1 MINDY
6 SISQQ
11 IDPLE
16 EERKRK
22 EEQDRLAALQS
33 GLPVE
38 APISPEQIQQPP
50 QIGQLPTPGE
60 PTVVAGPTQP
70 VSPTAPTMPMTP
82 TKVEITPQARQEI
95 QQQTTPFQQ
104 ALTDSQND
112 QKKMWEIYTNSQY
125 TPEQRQ
131 IAGAQLSDMM
141 RQEYEKNKATQY
153 IKTATPEDLNKML
166 NARSTEGNWG
176 KAIMYGLLG
185 MENSARDEAAKLG
198 VGAKW
203 QTQQVYDEKTGTTS
217 NVLYKVRADGLPIEG
232 YNAETGKSLSSKEL
246 SSLSGGTQK
255 LNIVGGSY
263 VNDKTGE
270 VGRMVTD
277 EKTGR
282 TYVQTDTGRKPMAGF
297 RPQSSTGTLEDM
309 RGRAIQDLNI
319 KLAGKTMEEKLAI
332 LRPYNQQ
339 LAAQGIQPVQPSE
352 IGLQT
357 QQVPQNLNQRPQALP
372 AQQAPAQQAPAQQ
385 APTIQPQAQALPGG
399 GVKLTPPQ
407 RVPLEQQATVAPG
420 PSPFSGVNPQLQ
432 ATAGPSMP
440 VAPITPTAG
449 AGLGGRP
456 TGADIEAQ
464 KTKQKEA
471 AQEEGVDLG
480 KLKVNQGKA
489 ETNADYLINKMDEL
503 VTHPGFSFS
512 VGVANVGSVP
522 LPGAGKIAG
531 MIEGTDTSDWAARFN
546 EIKGQS
552 FLQAVENL
560 RGMGSLSNQEGDAAT
575 KAIQRMSTSQSEK
588 EFKAAAT
595 DFKEIIQ
602 RGIDRNR
609 EKLGQPA
616 KYGTPSE
623 TESKLT
629 TEDKKAL
636 EWANKNPNDPRSRQI
651 KQRLGL

>member
-38 APISPEQIQQPP
+38 APISPDQIQQPP
-50 QIGQLPTPGE
+50 EIGQLPTPGE

-70 VSPTAPTMPMTP
+70 VSPAAPTMPMAP

-112 QKKMWEIYTNSQY
+112 QKKMWEIYNNSQY

-217 NVLYKVRADGLPIEG
+217 NVLYKVRADGLPLEG
-232 YNAETGKSLSSKEL
+232 YNAETGKALSSKEL
-246 SSLSGGTQK
+246 SSLAGGTQK

-263 VNDKTGE
+263 VNDRTGE

-282 TYVQTDTGRKPMAGF
+282 TYIQTDTGRKPMTGF
-297 RPQSSTGTLEDM
+297 RPQSTTGTLEDM
-309 RGRAIQDLNI
+309 RTRMIQDINL
-319 KLAGKTMEEKLAI
+319 KLQGKTQEEKMAI

-339 LAAQGIQPVQPSE
+339 LVGAGYPAISPQEVGISA
-352 IGLQT
+352 
-357 QQVPQNLNQRPQALP
+357 PQISGGTTRPP
-372 AQQAPAQQAPAQQ
+372 ATTTAPATTAPAT
-385 APTIQPQAQALPGG
+385 AEALPGG
-399 GVKLTPPQ
+399 GVKLKPSTTAPM
-407 RVPLEQQATVAPG
+407 ADTTTVAPTK
-420 PSPFSGVNPQLQ
+420 SPFSNVNPQLQ
-432 ATAGPSMP
+432 PNAP
-440 VAPITPTAG
+440 VAPTSN
-449 AGLGGRP
+449 RP
-456 TGADIEAQ
+456 TMADIEAQ

-471 AQEEGVDLG
+471 AQEVGTDLG
-480 KLKVNQGKA
+480 KIQTNQGKSEA
-489 ETNADYLINKMDEL
+489 NADYLVTKVNEL
-503 VTHPGFSFS
+503 TAHPGFETS
-512 VGVANVGSVP
+512 VGAKGPTMGFGLMKEPIS
-522 LPGAGKIAG
+522 
-531 MIEGTDTSDWAARFN
+531 GTDAADWKARFD
-546 EIKGQS
+546 EVQGQS
-552 FLQAVENL
+552 FLTAIENL
-560 RGMGSLSNQEGDAAT
+560 RGMGSLSNQEGESAT
-575 KAIQRMSTSQSEK
+575 KAIKRMSTTQSETEFKQAAK
-588 EFKAAAT
+588 EFQ
-595 DFKEIIQ
+595 DIIK

-609 EKLGQPA
+609 AKLGQEPKYNVEAESEMA
-616 KYGTPSE
+616 K
-623 TESKLT
+623 K
-629 TEDKKAL
+629 
-636 EWANKNPNDPRSRQI
+636 RQGQGQWRVI
-651 KQRLGL
+651 NVQPGQ